1 MVYPSEFHQKAKPS
15 VNSIPCTVL
24 KGGVQMD
31 KAVLE
36 SLKGKGREE
45 RQAFFKDHKS
55 ELVDMML
62 SAVNGGARQPEKENP
77 NSDNPDPNG
86 NYWTS
91 FVYIC
96 NDEQFCR

>member
-1 MVYPSEFHQKAKPS
+1 
-15 VNSIPCTVL
+15 
-24 KGGVQMD
+24 MD
-31 KAVLE
+31 KVLLE

-45 RQAFFKDHKS
+45 RQAYFKEHKS
-55 ELVDMML
+55 ELLDMML

-77 NSDNPDPNG
+77 NSENPDPNG

-91 FVYIC
+91 FVYIY